1 MLLHLRDDRAMSIQN
16 EIGVIFDMDGVL
28 VDSADA
34 HLRSFQQLARE
45 NGREVTEDQFAKT
58 FGRQNRDIIPILIGE
73 TDEAA
78 LIRLA
83 DRKEAIYRDLVRD
96 DMPVVGGA
104 VSLIESL
111 HRRGVKLAVGSSG
124 PRPNI
129 ELILQSL
136 GVREKM
142 DAIVS
147 GDDVTRGK
155 PHPDVF
161 IQACDRLG
169 LPCERCIVIEDAPAG
184 IQAAKA
190 AGTYAVAIMIHHA
203 EGSFP
208 DADLVVQRLGD
219 LSVEGLLSLISD

>member
-1 MLLHLRDDRAMSIQN
+1 MTIQN
-16 EIGVIFDMDGVL
+16 EFGVIFDMDGVL

-45 NGREVTEDQFAKT
+45 NGGEVTEAQFAKA

-78 LIRLA
+78 VNLLA

-96 DMPVVGGA
+96 HMPVVDGA

-111 HRRGVKLAVGSSG
+111 YGRGAKLAVGSSG
-124 PRPNI
+124 PLPNI
-129 ELILQSL
+129 ELVLHAL

-161 IQACDRLG
+161 IQSCQRLG
-169 LPCERCIVIEDAPAG
+169 LPPNRCIVIEDAPAG

-190 AGTYAVAIMIHHA
+190 AGTYAVAIMIHNA
-203 EGSFP
+203 KGDFP
-208 DADLVVQRLGD
+208 EADLVVHRLDD
-219 LSVEGLLSLISD
+219 LTVDVLLSLISD